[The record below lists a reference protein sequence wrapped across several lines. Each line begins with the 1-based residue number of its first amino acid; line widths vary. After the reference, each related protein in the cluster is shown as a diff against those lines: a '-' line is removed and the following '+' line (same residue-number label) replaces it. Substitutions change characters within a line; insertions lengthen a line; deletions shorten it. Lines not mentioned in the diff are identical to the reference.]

1 MAVSKFPV
9 RTPSLKASLYAFRAS
24 ESYAI
29 FVVCVA
35 VFSDILLQN
44 LVVPVLPYALEERVG
59 LTDQDDIQKWN
70 SILLGAFGATFMLG
84 SCTYANRKFLHL
96 EFCFG
101 GFLCK
106 TSYVSVRDSIRRSST
121 IEIVKS
127 HSSRKKK

>member
-59 LTDQDDIQKWN
+59 LTDKDEIQKWN
-70 SILLGAFGATFMLG
+70 SILLGAFGGTFMLG
-84 SCTYANRKFLHL
+84 SCTYCELEIFTSKILFL
-96 EFCFG
+96 
-101 GFLCK
+101 GFK
-106 TSYVSVRDSIRRSST
+106 TPYLSMQDSIRRSST
-121 IEIVKS
+121 IKFVKS
-127 HSSRKKK
+127 HSSRKKE